1 MLAKDPFMKRCIYDN
16 EECDGRVEFEHA
28 LIYAGKQVVEWW
40 SIVPVCT
47 YHHRGKGL
55 IKEFNQAVAFGRAW
69 KAAKNLLMDFADAEY
84 SIRFFFPK
92 NTWPVAYLLTKYQKK
107 LKELKLV

>member
-1 MLAKDPFMKRCIYDN
+1 MLARDPFMKRCIHDN

-55 IKEFNQAVAFGRAW
+55 VKDFNQAVAFARA
-69 KAAKNLLMDFADAEY
+69 KQY
-84 SIRFFFPK
+84 SVPPKTLFPTFEK
-92 NTWPVAYLLTKYQKK
+92 YFEVYFPNQSWSITYLLEKYKK
-107 LKELKLV
+107 QLRRLKLT

>member
-1 MLAKDPFMKRCIYDN
+1 MLARDPFMKRCIHDN

-40 SIVPVCT
+40 SIIPVCT

-55 IKEFNQAVAFGRAW
+55 VKDFNQAVAFGRLFKFSKGAFPMLNFLRRSFPRYGW
-69 KAAKNLLMDFADAEY
+69 NPIYLVEKYEKQLM
-84 SIRFFFPK
+84 
-92 NTWPVAYLLTKYQKK
+92 K
-107 LKELKLV
+107 LKVL

>member
-1 MLAKDPFMKRCIYDN
+1 MLARDPFMKRCIHDN

-28 LIYAGKQVVEWW
+28 LIYAGKQVVAWW

-55 IKEFNQAVAFGRAW
+55 IKDFNQAVAFGRLYSEV
-69 KAAKNLLMDFADAEY
+69 NLSSGKSLTELADQLY
-84 SIRFFFPK
+84 PK
-92 NTWPVAYLLTKYQKK
+92 NSWRIEYLIGKYENHLRK
-107 LKELKLV
+107 LKLV